1 MEISQ
6 ICKFYFHLGLEY
18 KHILGFL
25 AEIHGI
31 CLSMRT
37 LKRILKHQGLFRKKF
52 NTDILEAA
60 MFIQDKITSTGNQQ
74 GYRWMHLQCTQ
85 HGITITRDNV
95 QILMKLLDPIGVQ
108 IRQKKRLRRRQYFA
122 KGPDFIW
129 HLDSYDKLKRYGL
142 CINGCI
148 DGFSRYLIWL
158 NVYTTSSNPRVIAG
172 YYMEAVS
179 SRKGCPSLMRGDKG
193 TENGHVAHMQDFMTD
208 RKGFIY
214 GRSTGNQRIEMF
226 WGFLRRQCCQYWIDA
241 LGLLEDVGLFDGG
254 FLDRNLIQFCCMSL
268 LQFDLDDIVRL
279 WNIHHIRA
287 SKNQNSPHGR
297 PVVMYML
304 PSSYNTRSY
313 LHDVDQNKVD
323 VCQEEC
329 TFRRQQVC
337 DEDIDELCRIL
348 MEENVLAEPTTI
360 EEAISLYS
368 KLRYAFYQEL
378 QLVL

>member
-1 MEISQ
+1 
-6 ICKFYFHLGLEY
+6 
-18 KHILGFL
+18 
-25 AEIHGI
+25 
-31 CLSMRT
+31 
-37 LKRILKHQGLFRKKF
+37 
-52 NTDILEAA
+52 
-60 MFIQDKITSTGNQQ
+60 
-74 GYRWMHLQCTQ
+74 
-85 HGITITRDNV
+85 
-95 QILMKLLDPIGVQ
+95 
-108 IRQKKRLRRRQYFA
+108 
-122 KGPDFIW
+122 
-129 HLDSYDKLKRYGL
+129 
-142 CINGCI
+142 
-148 DGFSRYLIWL
+148 
-158 NVYTTSSNPRVIAG
+158 
-172 YYMEAVS
+172 MEAVS

-254 FLDRNLIQFCCMSL
+254 FLDRNLIQFCCLSL
-268 LQFDLDDIVRL
+268 LQCKQHRISIENRTRIRIF
-279 WNIHHIRA
+279 NIGFLLHKKKPSEISTTSKLLNT

-304 PSSYNTRSY
+304 PSSYNTCSY

-348 MEENVLAEPTTI
+348 MEENVLAEPTII